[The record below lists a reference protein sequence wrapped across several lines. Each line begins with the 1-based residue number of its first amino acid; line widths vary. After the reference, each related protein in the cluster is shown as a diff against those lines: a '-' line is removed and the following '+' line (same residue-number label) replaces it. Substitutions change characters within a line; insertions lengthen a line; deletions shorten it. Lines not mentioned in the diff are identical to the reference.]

1 MTARRPLVLIN
12 GIQYQLPPGDTLN
25 AVALSLGVDLVNESA
40 QNLPKCTPVCPGSGA
55 GAGGFQPAR
64 ANAIGTSRVIGL
76 IAADQIGPGA
86 AGAILNFGLLSAT
99 SAQWNATTGQSNG
112 LTPGAVYYLA
122 DLTTFRLTTNPPTDT
137 GDFLVKI
144 GQALTQTAMFVCVEP
159 PIGL

>member
-64 ANAIGTSRVIGL
+64 ANAIGTSRVFGL

-86 AGAILNFGLLSAT
+86 AGAVMNFGLLSAT
-99 SAQWNATTGQSNG
+99 SAQWNAVTGQRNG
-112 LTPGAVYYLA
+112 LTPGAIYYLA
-122 DLTTFRLTTNPPTDT
+122 DLTTSRLTTNPPTNT
-137 GDFLVKI
+137 GRFLVKV
-144 GQALTQTAMFVCVEP
+144 GQALTQTIMFIAIDP